1 MTELVNLVQSYRFI
15 EDVVMEFPSTS
26 DFLEEFGIEP
36 VEIDPTLALCRYTK
50 KSKNSELEVDVSFSA
65 VMRSFQVVLR
75 LSMQELAVVS
85 SENVKSIE
93 LVRDS
98 SGAGVHVVFD
108 FFESISEARVIFE
121 PEISCRWWTLRNV

>member
-1 MTELVNLVQSYRFI
+1 
-15 EDVVMEFPSTS
+15 MEFPSTS

-50 KSKNSELEVDVSFSA
+50 KSKNSELEVDISFSA